1 MKRFRYI
8 IVLAWVTGIV
18 SACTDLDTKMN
29 NQWSVDDTWTNA
41 EKAQGVLL
49 SVYQDVLTVP
59 DAWDGNFLDAATDN
73 AMTRVYDSSVY
84 RAGQGGFSRTNNP
97 LGNWSACY
105 DQLQRIHTFLDNGL
119 TDEIR
124 YSISSDEIDQAYKK
138 RLRGEAI
145 FLRAWCSF
153 NLLRMYGGKTD
164 NGQVL
169 GYPIVTH

>member
-73 AMTRVYDSSVY
+73 AMTRVYDSNVY

-97 LGNWSACY
+97 L
-105 DQLQRIHTFLDNGL
+105 
-119 TDEIR
+119 EIGMLVMTSCNASTLS
-124 YSISSDEIDQAYKK
+124 SIM
-138 RLRGEAI
+138 G
-145 FLRAWCSF
+145 
-153 NLLRMYGGKTD
+153 LRMRYITVFPVMKLTRLTKNVCVEKLFSLEHGA
-164 NGQVL
+164 VS
-169 GYPIVTH
+169 IC

>member
-49 SVYQDVLTVP
+49 SVYQDVLTAP

-73 AMTRVYDSSVY
+73 AMTRVYDSSVFIVPD
-84 RAGQGGFSRTNNP
+84 RAALAARTILWKIGMLVMTSCNAST
-97 LGNWSACY
+97 LS
-105 DQLQRIHTFLDNGL
+105 
-119 TDEIR
+119 
-124 YSISSDEIDQAYKK
+124 SIM
-138 RLRGEAI
+138 G
-145 FLRAWCSF
+145 
-153 NLLRMYGGKTD
+153 LRMRYITVFPVMKLTRLTKNVCVEKLFSLEHGA
-164 NGQVL
+164 VS
-169 GYPIVTH
+169 IC

>member
-1 MKRFRYI
+1 MKEMMKRFRYI

-73 AMTRVYDSSVY
+73 AMTRVWEIGVLVMINCNVFILSS
-84 RAGQGGFSRTNNP
+84 TM
-97 LGNWSACY
+97 
-105 DQLQRIHTFLDNGL
+105 D
-119 TDEIR
+119 
-124 YSISSDEIDQAYKK
+124 
-138 RLRGEAI
+138 
-145 FLRAWCSF
+145 
-153 NLLRMYGGKTD
+153 LRMKYAIAFLATKLIRLTKNVCVEKLFFLEHGA
-164 NGQVL
+164 VS
-169 GYPIVTH
+169 IC

>member
-8 IVLAWVTGIV
+8 IVLAWITGIV

-49 SVYQDVLTVP
+49 SVYQDVLTAP

-73 AMTRVYDSSVY
+73 AMTRVYDSNVY

-124 YSISSDEIDQAYKK
+124 YSISSDELI
-138 RLRGEAI
+138 RLTKNVCVEKLF
-145 FLRAWCSF
+145 FLEHGAVSIC
-153 NLLRMYGGKTD
+153 
-164 NGQVL
+164 
-169 GYPIVTH
+169 

>member
-84 RAGQGGFSRTNNP
+84 RAGQGGFAPNAESTIKKKGSDQP
-97 LGNWSACY
+97 L
-105 DQLQRIHTFLDNGL
+105 
-119 TDEIR
+119 
-124 YSISSDEIDQAYKK
+124 IDTGYMRQSVNYVVK
-138 RLRGEAI
+138 RRG
-145 FLRAWCSF
+145 
-153 NLLRMYGGKTD
+153 G
-164 NGQVL
+164 
-169 GYPIVTH
+169 

>member
-49 SVYQDVLTVP
+49 SVYQ
-59 DAWDGNFLDAATDN
+59 DAATDN

-138 RLRGEAI
+138 R
-145 FLRAWCSF
+145 
-153 NLLRMYGGKTD
+153 
-164 NGQVL
+164 
-169 GYPIVTH
+169 

>member
-84 RAGQGGFSRTNNP
+84 RAGQGGLQKTFAWRSYFS
-97 LGNWSACY
+97 
-105 DQLQRIHTFLDNGL
+105 
-119 TDEIR
+119 
-124 YSISSDEIDQAYKK
+124 
-138 RLRGEAI
+138 
-145 FLRAWCSF
+145 
-153 NLLRMYGGKTD
+153 
-164 NGQVL
+164 
-169 GYPIVTH
+169 